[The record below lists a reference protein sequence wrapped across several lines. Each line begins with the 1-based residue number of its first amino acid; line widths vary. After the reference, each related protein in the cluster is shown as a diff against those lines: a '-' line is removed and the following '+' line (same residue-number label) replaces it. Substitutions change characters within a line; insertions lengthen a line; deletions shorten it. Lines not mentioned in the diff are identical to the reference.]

1 MENPMQYVQ
10 NGLKSY
16 MEKLDEYD
24 ETAKKDALKNYMK
37 KLEQY
42 LDMAGI
48 KHIDI
53 YELEDRVKEGIK
65 YDYFDDMKIY
75 DRKATREDEY
85 DDMLAYMRQKDETF
99 ENTMNAE
106 EKHEIVKKAIR
117 EAQDLVE
124 NERKESPKNMNQYLE
139 EMLRA
144 ANKITGRYVVSQGYH
159 NIDDFLSELSGVP
172 FQVANDVG
180 YEYDNMV
187 KDTSDMAIDDFE
199 GTLRDF
205 SRSNGE
211 KPVSNPQ
218 KDEFKKDGLYEK
230 YLSEGPKKE
239 LNLGPQELDIKL
251 CVIDLPKEKGDGSLQ
266 KGVAVSKSI
275 LDQAIE
281 ENNPNLTHDNES
293 YVRVETKS
301 FYFLV
306 KEEEHE
312 KAMNSRELVKKPKI
326 EKEPVKPKKDPY
338 EYTPML

>member
-1 MENPMQYVQ
+1 MQYAREK
-10 NGLKSY
+10 LKSY
-16 MEKLDEYD
+16 LGELNECDEIARKEALDRY
-24 ETAKKDALKNYMK
+24 LKRVGQ
-37 KLEQY
+37 LF
-42 LDMAGI
+42 DMAGI
-48 KHIDI
+48 DRIDI
-53 YELEDRVKEGIK
+53 YDLEDKIKDAIK
-65 YDYFDDMKIY
+65 YDYSNDMKIY
-75 DRKATREDEY
+75 DKKATREDEY

-144 ANKITGRYVVSQGYH
+144 ANKITGRYVVSQGYY

-180 YEYDNMV
+180 YEYDKMV
-187 KDTSDMAIDDFE
+187 KETSDMAIDDFE

-205 SRSNGE
+205 SKSSDERPTSNT
-211 KPVSNPQ
+211 

-230 YLSEGPKKE
+230 YLSEGPKME

-281 ENNPNLTHDNES
+281 ENNPNLTRDNES

>member
-1 MENPMQYVQ
+1 
-10 NGLKSY
+10 
-16 MEKLDEYD
+16 
-24 ETAKKDALKNYMK
+24 
-37 KLEQY
+37 
-42 LDMAGI
+42 
-48 KHIDI
+48 
-53 YELEDRVKEGIK
+53 
-65 YDYFDDMKIY
+65 
-75 DRKATREDEY
+75 
-85 DDMLAYMRQKDETF
+85 
-99 ENTMNAE
+99 
-106 EKHEIVKKAIR
+106 
-117 EAQDLVE
+117 
-124 NERKESPKNMNQYLE
+124 MNQYLE

-159 NIDDFLSELSGVP
+159 NIDDFLSELSGVS

-180 YEYDNMV
+180 YEYDKMV

-199 GTLRDF
+199 DTLRDF
-205 SRSNGE
+205 SKSNDE
-211 KPVSNPQ
+211 RPTSNT

-281 ENNPNLTHDNES
+281 ENNPNLTRDNES

>member
-1 MENPMQYVQ
+1 MQYAREK
-10 NGLKSY
+10 LKSY
-16 MEKLDEYD
+16 LGELNECDEIARKEALDRY
-24 ETAKKDALKNYMK
+24 LKRVGQ
-37 KLEQY
+37 LF
-42 LDMAGI
+42 DMAGI
-48 KHIDI
+48 DSIDI
-53 YELEDRVKEGIK
+53 YDLEDKIKDAIK
-65 YDYFDDMKIY
+65 YDYSNDMKIY
-75 DRKATREDEY
+75 DKKATREDEY

-139 EMLRA
+139 EMLRV
-144 ANKITGRYVVSQGYH
+144 ANKITGKYVVSQGYY
-159 NIDDFLSELSGVP
+159 NIDDFLSELSRVP

-180 YEYDNMV
+180 YEYDKMV
-187 KDTSDMAIDDFE
+187 KDTSDRAIDDFE
-199 GTLRDF
+199 DTLRDF
-205 SRSNGE
+205 SNSNDE
-211 KPVSNPQ
+211 RPTSNT

-230 YLSEGPKKE
+230 YLSEGPKME

-281 ENNPNLTHDNES
+281 ENNPNLTRDNES

>member
-1 MENPMQYVQ
+1 MQYAREK
-10 NGLKSY
+10 LKSY
-16 MEKLDEYD
+16 LGELNECDEIARKEALDRY
-24 ETAKKDALKNYMK
+24 LKRVGQ
-37 KLEQY
+37 LF
-42 LDMAGI
+42 DMAGI
-48 KHIDI
+48 DRIDI
-53 YELEDRVKEGIK
+53 YDLEDKIKDAIK
-65 YDYFDDMKIY
+65 YDYSNDMKIY
-75 DRKATREDEY
+75 DKKATREDEY

-144 ANKITGRYVVSQGYH
+144 ANKITGRYVVSQGYY

-180 YEYDNMV
+180 YEYDKMV
-187 KDTSDMAIDDFE
+187 KDTSDRAIDDFE
-199 GTLRDF
+199 DTLRDF
-205 SRSNGE
+205 SKSNDE
-211 KPVSNPQ
+211 KPVSNP

-230 YLSEGPKKE
+230 YLSEGPKME

-281 ENNPNLTHDNES
+281 ENNPNLTRDNES

>member
-1 MENPMQYVQ
+1 MQYAREK
-10 NGLKSY
+10 LKSY
-16 MEKLDEYD
+16 LGELNECDEIARKEALDRY
-24 ETAKKDALKNYMK
+24 LKRVGQ
-37 KLEQY
+37 LF
-42 LDMAGI
+42 DMAGI
-48 KHIDI
+48 DSIDI
-53 YELEDRVKEGIK
+53 YDLEDKIKDAIK
-65 YDYFDDMKIY
+65 YDYSNDMKIY

-85 DDMLAYMRQKDETF
+85 DDMSAYMRRKDEAF
-99 ENTMNAE
+99 ETTMSAE
-106 EKHEIVKKAIR
+106 EKHDIVKRAIR

-124 NERKESPKNMNQYLE
+124 NERKESPKNMNQYIE
-139 EMLRA
+139 EMLKI
-144 ANKITGRYVVSQGYH
+144 ANKITGRYVVSQGYY
-159 NIDDFLSELSGVP
+159 NIDDFLSELSRVP

-180 YEYDNMV
+180 YEYDKMV
-187 KDTSDMAIDDFE
+187 KDTSDRAIDDFE
-199 GTLRDF
+199 DTLRDF
-205 SRSNGE
+205 SKSNDE
-211 KPVSNPQ
+211 KPVSNP

-275 LDQAIE
+275 LDRAIE
-281 ENNPNLTHDNES
+281 ENNPNLTRDNES

-312 KAMNSRELVKKPKI
+312 KAMNSRELVKKSKI

>member
-1 MENPMQYVQ
+1 MQYAREK
-10 NGLKSY
+10 LKSY
-16 MEKLDEYD
+16 LGELNECDEIARKEALDRY
-24 ETAKKDALKNYMK
+24 LKRVGQ
-37 KLEQY
+37 LF
-42 LDMAGI
+42 DMAGI
-48 KHIDI
+48 DRIDI
-53 YELEDRVKEGIK
+53 YDLEDKIKDAIK
-65 YDYFDDMKIY
+65 YDYSNDMKIY
-75 DRKATREDEY
+75 DKKATREDEY

-144 ANKITGRYVVSQGYH
+144 ANKITGRYVVSQGYY

-199 GTLRDF
+199 DTLRDF
-205 SRSNGE
+205 SKSNE
-211 KPVSNPQ
+211 ERPTSNT
-218 KDEFKKDGLYEK
+218 KDEFNKDGLYEK

-239 LNLGPQELDIKL
+239 LNLGSQELDIKL

-281 ENNPNLTHDNES
+281 ENNPNLTRDNES

>member
-1 MENPMQYVQ
+1 MQYAREK
-10 NGLKSY
+10 LKSY
-16 MEKLDEYD
+16 LGELNECDEIARKEALDRY
-24 ETAKKDALKNYMK
+24 LKRVGQ
-37 KLEQY
+37 LF
-42 LDMAGI
+42 DMAGI
-48 KHIDI
+48 DSIDI
-53 YELEDRVKEGIK
+53 YDLEDKIKDAIK
-65 YDYFDDMKIY
+65 YDYSNDMKIY

-85 DDMLAYMRQKDETF
+85 DDMSAYMRRKDEAF
-99 ENTMNAE
+99 ETTMSAE
-106 EKHEIVKKAIR
+106 EKHDIVKRAIR

-124 NERKESPKNMNQYLE
+124 NERKESPKNMNQYIE
-139 EMLRA
+139 EMLKI
-144 ANKITGRYVVSQGYH
+144 ANKITGRYVVSQGYY
-159 NIDDFLSELSGVP
+159 NIDDFLSELSRVP

-180 YEYDNMV
+180 YEYDKMV
-187 KDTSDMAIDDFE
+187 KDTSDRAIDDFE
-199 GTLRDF
+199 DTLRDF
-205 SRSNGE
+205 SKSNDE
-211 KPVSNPQ
+211 KPVSNP

-230 YLSEGPKKE
+230 YLSEGPKME

-281 ENNPNLTHDNES
+281 ENNPNLTRDNES

>member
-16 MEKLDEYD
+16 MGKLDEYD
-24 ETAKKDALKNYMK
+24 ETAQKDALKNYMK

-42 LDMAGI
+42 LGMAGI
-48 KHIDI
+48 NIDI

-65 YDYFDDMKIY
+65 YEYSDDMEIY
-75 DRKATREDEY
+75 DRKATRVDEY
-85 DDMLAYMRQKDETF
+85 DDMSADMRRKDEAF
-99 ENTMNAE
+99 ENTMSEE
-106 EKHEIVKKAIR
+106 EKHDIVKSAIR

-124 NERKESPKNMNQYLE
+124 NERKESPKNMNQYIE
-139 EMLRA
+139 EMLKV
-144 ANKITGRYVVSQGYH
+144 ANKITGRYVVSQGYY
-159 NIDDFLSELSGVP
+159 NIDDFLSELSRVP
-172 FQVANDVG
+172 LQVADDVG
-180 YEYDNMV
+180 YEYDRKV
-187 KDTSDMAIDDFE
+187 KDISNRAIDDFE
-199 GTLRDF
+199 YTLDDF
-205 SRSNGE
+205 SKFNDERPASNT
-211 KPVSNPQ
+211 

-230 YLSEGPKKE
+230 YLSEGPKME

-275 LDQAIE
+275 LDQARE
-281 ENNPNLTHDNES
+281 ENNPNLTRDNES

-312 KAMNSRELVKKPKI
+312 KAMGITPKQKENQREKKAIKK
-326 EKEPVKPKKDPY
+326 EKEQD
-338 EYTPML
+338 EYMSFL

>member
-1 MENPMQYVQ
+1 
-10 NGLKSY
+10 
-16 MEKLDEYD
+16 
-24 ETAKKDALKNYMK
+24 
-37 KLEQY
+37 
-42 LDMAGI
+42 
-48 KHIDI
+48 
-53 YELEDRVKEGIK
+53 
-65 YDYFDDMKIY
+65 
-75 DRKATREDEY
+75 
-85 DDMLAYMRQKDETF
+85 
-99 ENTMNAE
+99 
-106 EKHEIVKKAIR
+106 
-117 EAQDLVE
+117 
-124 NERKESPKNMNQYLE
+124 MNQYIE
-139 EMLRA
+139 EMLKI
-144 ANKITGRYVVSQGYH
+144 ANKITGRYVVSQGYY
-159 NIDDFLSELSGVP
+159 NIDDFLSELSRVP

-180 YEYDNMV
+180 YEYDKMV
-187 KDTSDMAIDDFE
+187 KDTSDRAIDDFE
-199 GTLRDF
+199 DTLRDF
-205 SRSNGE
+205 SKSNDE
-211 KPVSNPQ
+211 KPVSNP

-230 YLSEGPKKE
+230 YLSEGPKME